1 MGKSTADHAAGADL
15 IMSLEAHFDV
25 VAEGLLG
32 EDDPSPPAALPRSP
46 DRRTVIAL
54 VGMAFEARIAAGPGI
69 HVFSR
74 DARHQLEDA
83 VANASRHGYRGII
96 SFGVAGGLD
105 EKLRP
110 GDWVVASAVAEAQGS
125 RPTDTA
131 WSQKLLHAVAGAHH
145 APVIGVDTPIADP
158 AKKRE
163 LRRLSGAA
171 AVDMESHIVSRLAAA
186 HGLAFTALRVIV
198 DPAHRAI
205 PRAALKGMGAGPHA
219 DGAAVVRDL
228 FARPSQ
234 LALLFRI
241 SLDAYIARAAMQRL
255 RRRLGPH
262 FAFTQPSLANLA
274 SSDLAL
280 SGLSDA
286 DITAHRSPA

>member
-1 MGKSTADHAAGADL
+1 
-15 IMSLEAHFDV
+15 MSFEAHFD

-32 EDDPSPPAALPRSP
+32 ADDAGRPAQVPL
-46 DRRTVIAL
+46 DRNRHTVIAL

-74 DARHQLEDA
+74 DARHELEAA
-83 VANASRHGYRGII
+83 VASASRHGYRGII

-110 GDWVVASAVAEAQGS
+110 GNWVVASAVAEAQAS
-125 RPTDTA
+125 RPTDAA
-131 WSQKLLHAVAGAHH
+131 WSQKLLHAVAGAYH
-145 APVIGVDTPIADP
+145 APVLGVDTPVADP

-163 LRRLSGAA
+163 LRRFTGAA
-171 AVDMESHIVSRLAAA
+171 AVDMESHIVARLAAA

-205 PRAALKGMGAGPHA
+205 PRAALKGMGAGPRA

-234 LALLFRI
+234 LALLLRI

-262 FAFTQPSLANLA
+262 FAFTEPSLAALT
-274 SSDLAL
+274 SSELAL
-280 SGLSDA
+280 SGLAESSFA
-286 DITAHRSPA
+286 P